1 MIHQYF
7 LSKYYY
13 YDALK
18 NMLINKII
26 SGFVNGVKKKSQIKM
41 AFSVSA
47 RAALMTGAANGIS
60 AAVAEQMLK
69 KGLSSLVA
77 MDLNPKIV
85 EVAEVWQSK
94 YPNTHI
100 IPVVGDVTDAKVR

>member
-1 MIHQYF
+1 
-7 LSKYYY
+7 
-13 YDALK
+13 
-18 NMLINKII
+18 MLINKII